1 MIPEFPFYCEEW
13 PSQEIKSFPGLLR
26 QAQNK
31 LLLSFERDI
40 NKLAV
45 IVFSIYGWFL
55 F

>member
-1 MIPEFPFYCEEW
+1 MKNGLAKGKK
-13 PSQEIKSFPGLLR
+13 KSFPGLLR
-26 QAQNK
+26 QDQNK
-31 LLLSFERDI
+31 LLLSVERDI